1 MRKHHWLEGSS
12 LNKKPYIRPHLILFY
27 VKLLVVKYVESIY
40 EIEIVV
46 PVLFFGFGFVWI
58 MVNQVD
64 LTYLIR
70 LIV

>member
-1 MRKHHWLEGSS
+1 MDAQFSS
-12 LNKKPYIRPHLILFY
+12 LRRYGAH
-27 VKLLVVKYVESIY
+27 S